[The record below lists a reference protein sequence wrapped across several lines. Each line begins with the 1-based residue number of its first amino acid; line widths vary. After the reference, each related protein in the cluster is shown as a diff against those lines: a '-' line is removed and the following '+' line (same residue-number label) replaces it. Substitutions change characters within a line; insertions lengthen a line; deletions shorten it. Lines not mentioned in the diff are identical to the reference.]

1 MAYLFVTEFGAE
13 MPREVLDLLQSGEL
27 VDVSWHHDVAPSF
40 AHRDA
45 PLSDARDLR
54 LWVHAENPMDRESE
68 EIRRFGVLDC
78 ASGAVHCD
86 TDDLTRAIDTLRT
99 IATKAR
105 TPRACAVCFGTGV
118 NPRSGACSACRGTGN
133 EGGAQ

>member
-1 MAYLFVTEFGAE
+1 MAYLFETEFGAA
-13 MPREVLDLLQSGEL
+13 MPQELLALLQSGEL

-40 AHRDA
+40 AHCDA
-45 PLSDARDLR
+45 PLSDAHDLR

-68 EIRRFGVLDC
+68 EIKRFGVLDC

-86 TDDLTRAIDTLRT
+86 TDDLTQAIAVLRT
-99 IATKAR
+99 FAAKTRAS
-105 TPRACAVCFGTGV
+105 RACAVCFGTGV